1 MQLEN
6 NLSFFVKI
14 YFTSII
20 IEISKRD
27 RVKIFKRSEQRQK
40 KSLYINDSGKIR
52 KISGFLVRISVRGVG
67 LSDQSLFRE

>member
-1 MQLEN
+1 M
-6 NLSFFVKI
+6 KT